1 MTARI
6 FVTVGTDHHPFTR
19 LIDWVDE
26 WAAGRDDVELI
37 VQHGTAHPSRNG
49 TNHELLGGE
58 EIAAQYAAAD
68 LVISQVG
75 PGTIADANRAGH
87 RPIVV
92 PRDPA
97 LGEVVDDHQ
106 VAFGDFMAARGRC
119 VSVRTRDDLIAQAD
133 ARLTARASPV
143 LPPDTPS
150 EETTAAVAALA
161 GTVMTTPRR
170 RFSAR
175 RLLTAARRPTP
186 ALGTT
191 TA

>member
-1 MTARI
+1 MSTRV

-19 LIDWVDE
+19 LIEWVDH
-26 WAAGRDDVELI
+26 WADTRMDLDLV
-37 VQHGTAHPSRNG
+37 VQHGTARPARHG
-49 TNHELLGGE
+49 VNHELLGASDVAE
-58 EIAAQYAAAD
+58 QYAAAD

-87 RPIVV
+87 RPFVV

-119 VSVRTRDDLIAQAD
+119 VSVRTRDHLIAE
-133 ARLTARASPV
+133 LESWMCASQHPP
-143 LPPDTPS
+143 LPPGALPS
-150 EETTAAVAALA
+150 TTSSALA
-161 GTVMTTPRR
+161 TLSRSVVEAPPR

-175 RLLTAARRPTP
+175 RLLTVVRPARAADA
-186 ALGTT
+186 AL
-191 TA
+191 

>member
-1 MTARI
+1 MNTRV

-19 LIDWVDE
+19 LIDWVDH
-26 WAAGRDDVELI
+26 WADARTDLDLV
-37 VQHGTAHPSRNG
+37 VQHGPARPARHG
-49 TNHELLGGE
+49 VNHELLDASDVAE
-58 EIAAQYAAAD
+58 QFAAAD

-87 RPIVV
+87 RPFVV

-119 VSVRTRDDLIAQAD
+119 VSIRTRDHLIAELEAWMSASEHPALPTGALPSTTSTTLAD
-133 ARLTARASPV
+133 LSRAV
-143 LPPDTPS
+143 
-150 EETTAAVAALA
+150 VAA
-161 GTVMTTPRR
+161 PRR

-175 RLLTAARRPTP
+175 RLLTVMGPVRAADP
-186 ALGTT
+186 AV
-191 TA
+191 